1 MVIGLVNR
9 LRRLGRAALGPA
21 IASRVLL
28 ALLALSA
35 PAHAEVLRVGKAVP
49 EAFSFVPLDVG
60 MRYGFFKK
68 HGIDIEP
75 SVYAGGGK
83 LAQALT
89 SDSIDI
95 GLGSSPEMAGI
106 VKGVPIKAVAAMAGP
121 PLLIALMVRPD
132 GAIKSVDDLKGRR
145 VGVTTAN
152 SLTAWLVGELSLRKG
167 WGRDGIGVTPLGAVP
182 GLLAALMM
190 MQVDGFVADLSSL
203 LRAEEAGE
211 GKILLRF
218 GDLVPDFH
226 IHVIFATDKLIAARP
241 GVVRGFLAGW
251 FETIGFMRANR
262 DKTVET
268 AMSVLDRGIAERT
281 YDELMPMFSDDGR
294 FNPKALAML
303 GRSYADLKFL
313 PAEPDMSKLYTE
325 SFLPKP

>member
-75 SVYAGGGK
+75 SAYAGGGK

-145 VGVTTAN
+145 VGVT
-152 SLTAWLVGELSLRKG
+152 
-167 WGRDGIGVTPLGAVP
+167 
-182 GLLAALMM
+182 
-190 MQVDGFVADLSSL
+190 
-203 LRAEEAGE
+203 
-211 GKILLRF
+211 
-218 GDLVPDFH
+218 
-226 IHVIFATDKLIAARP
+226 
-241 GVVRGFLAGW
+241 
-251 FETIGFMRANR
+251 
-262 DKTVET
+262 
-268 AMSVLDRGIAERT
+268 
-281 YDELMPMFSDDGR
+281 
-294 FNPKALAML
+294 
-303 GRSYADLKFL
+303 
-313 PAEPDMSKLYTE
+313 
-325 SFLPKP
+325 